1 MTLPIEVVMQLIG
14 ASNEKRV
21 GNNKLQVHS
30 QSSATQHYKNLI
42 YYIGNKKCHDNNIFI
57 SNTSLRPEF
66 IVATFAKEKFFFCK
80 GTISSLARL
89 PLQRYP

>member
-57 SNTSLRPEF
+57 SNTSLSARNIIQNF
-66 IVATFAKEKFFFCK
+66 S
-80 GTISSLARL
+80 TILTTVL
-89 PLQRYP
+89 